1 MTCHL
6 NFHKNIIIKLL
17 LVQLKISNNFL
28 TNSCFIQFIFGDEI
42 AMVIKK
48 ALHTLCLLGFSSTLS
63 AQQPILI
70 EDSVY
75 YPGKKEGLILSG
87 YIQPQF
93 QFAQQ
98 KGVRTVEGGDFAD
111 GVSNRFML
119 RRSRVKVEYTLNG
132 LQKNPGMHFAFQFDA
147 SERGFNIKD
156 IWGRIQENNWKLF
169 SLTTGLFVR
178 PFGFEVNYSSSDR
191 ETPERGRMSQTLLK
205 GERDLG
211 VMISLDARKQI
222 RFLDVL
228 KMDAALFNGPGS
240 RVKSDIDNRKDFIG
254 RISLKPIQLTKDICL
269 GTSVSALLGG
279 IQNNTRY
286 VFNTVLQNGTSMQ
299 VKDSSIQ
306 NLGSY
311 SPRKYIGAD
320 VQIKIKNRIGDIEL
334 RAEWVQGI
342 QTATAFS
349 SATPEALLT
358 GYDGFYKRN
367 FKGAY
372 FYFLQKI
379 FSLKHQL
386 VIKYDFYD
394 PNTRVSGKEI
404 GQPGT
409 GFTQADIKYN
419 TLGLGYNYYF
429 SENIKLMLYYANV
442 KNESSSL
449 PGFTKD
455 VRDNVLTTRLQF
467 KF

>member
-1 MTCHL
+1 
-6 NFHKNIIIKLL
+6 
-17 LVQLKISNNFL
+17 
-28 TNSCFIQFIFGDEI
+28 
-42 AMVIKK
+42 MVIKK
-48 ALHTLCLLGFSSTLS
+48 ALHTLCLLGFGSTLS

-75 YPGKKEGLILSG
+75 YPGKKEGLMLSG
-87 YIQPQF
+87 YIQPQY
-93 QFAQQ
+93 QIARQ
-98 KGVRTVEGGDFAD
+98 KGVKTVEGGDFAE

-119 RRSRVKVEYTLNG
+119 RRSRVKIEYLMNG
-132 LQKNPGMHFAFQFDA
+132 RQKNPGTHFAFQFDA
-147 SERGFNIKD
+147 SERGFTVKD
-156 IWGRIQENNWKLF
+156 IWGRINENNWKLF

-211 VMISLDARKQI
+211 VMISLDARKRI

-228 KMDAALFNGPGS
+228 KIDAGFFNGPGTG
-240 RVKSDIDNRKDFIG
+240 VKSDIDNKKDFIG
-254 RISLKPIQLTKDICL
+254 RISLKPIPVTREISL
-269 GTSVSALLGG
+269 GASVSAVLGG
-279 IQNNTRY
+279 VQNNTPY
-286 VFNTVLQNGTSMQ
+286 VFSTVLQNGISRQ

-311 SPRKYIGAD
+311 CPRKYIGAD
-320 VQIKIKNRIGDIEL
+320 VQLKIKNRNGNTEL

-342 QTATAFS
+342 QPGTAFS

-358 GYDGFYKRN
+358 GNDGFYKRN

-372 FYFLQKI
+372 FYFLQNI
-379 FSLKHQL
+379 FSQKHQL

-404 GQPGT
+404 GRLGA
-409 GFTQADIKYN
+409 GFTLADIKYN
-419 TLGLGYNYYF
+419 TLGFGYNYYF
-429 SENIKLMLYYANV
+429 SENVKLMLYYASV

-449 PGFTKD
+449 PGFTRD
-455 VRDNVLTTRLQF
+455 VSDNVLTTRLQF